1 MAGVITRAGHYKELQ
16 EGLNAVFG
24 KEYRSYAEIWRGL
37 VDVETSSK
45 AFEEEVMTS
54 DFGLVPEKA
63 EGASVD
69 FDTAADAWVAR
80 YDHRTYALAFAI
92 TQEAEED
99 GLYGSLGARYS
110 KALAASFQ
118 ETKEVNVHAI
128 YNNAFTAGVWAGGDG
143 VALLSTSHPLYGG
156 GTLSNTLAVAADLSE
171 QALEDAITQVGDW
184 TDERGKFI
192 NVMVTKLVIPT
203 ELKFTAERLLM
214 SPYRPGTGDNDIN
227 AVKSMG
233 VIPGG
238 YVSSPYL
245 TDPDSWYLRTNC
257 PNGLKHFVRVKMQR
271 GLEGDFATGNVKYK
285 GRERYSTG
293 VSNWRGLFGS
303 PGG

>member
-24 KEYRSYAEIWRGL
+24 KEYRSYPEVWRQL

-110 KALAASFQ
+110 KALA
-118 ETKEVNVHAI
+118 
-128 YNNAFTAGVWAGGDG
+128 
-143 VALLSTSHPLYGG
+143 
-156 GTLSNTLAVAADLSE
+156 
-171 QALEDAITQVGDW
+171 
-184 TDERGKFI
+184 
-192 NVMVTKLVIPT
+192 
-203 ELKFTAERLLM
+203 
-214 SPYRPGTGDNDIN
+214 
-227 AVKSMG
+227 
-233 VIPGG
+233 
-238 YVSSPYL
+238 
-245 TDPDSWYLRTNC
+245 
-257 PNGLKHFVRVKMQR
+257 
-271 GLEGDFATGNVKYK
+271 
-285 GRERYSTG
+285 
-293 VSNWRGLFGS
+293 
-303 PGG
+303 

>member
-1 MAGVITRAGHYKELQ
+1 MIITRAGHYKELQ

-24 KEYRSYAEIWRGL
+24 KEYKRYPEIWRGL
-37 VDVETSSK
+37 VDIENSSK
-45 AFEEEVMTS
+45 AFEEEVLTS

-63 EGASVD
+63 EGAAVE

-110 KALAASFQ
+110 KALAGSFQ
-118 ETKEVNVHAI
+118 ETKEVNVHSL
-128 YNNAFTAGVWAGGDG
+128 YNNAFTGGVYAGGDG
-143 VALLSTSHPLYGG
+143 VALLSASHPLYGG
-156 GTLSNTLAVAADLSE
+156 GTLSNILAVAADLSE
-171 QALEDAITQVGDW
+171 QALEDAVVQIGDW

-192 NVMVTKLVIPT
+192 NVNVQKLVIPT
-203 ELKFTAERLLM
+203 ELQFVAERLLK

-227 AVKSMG
+227 ALKATGAIPQG
-233 VIPGG
+233 VT
-238 YVSSPYL
+238 VSPYL
-245 TDPDSWYLRTNC
+245 TDPDAWFLRTNC

-271 GLEGDFATGNVKYK
+271 GLEGDFTTGNVRYK
-285 GRERYSTG
+285 GRERYSNG
-293 VSNWRGLFGS
+293 FSNWRALFGS
-303 PGG
+303 AGG